1 MSSHR
6 NHVLDGGAHWRH
18 LANTIERS
26 VRGGDAVLC
35 QNVLSACSHYW
46 AYRSLYVT
54 VMYFQVV

>member
-35 QNVLSACSHYW
+35 QNVCQLVLIIGPIDHC
-46 AYRSLYVT
+46 T
-54 VMYFQVV
+54 